1 MTEADYQAFLLRSEA
16 ESELADKLYVEKLK
30 RLNER
35 KKANSKKL
43 REMGI
48 KPYAGQKKKAS
59 PQTICPNCKHCCPNP
74 IKGIGC
80 EWSVNFQPVP
90 GWNAIRKDI
99 APNHVGGRYISSYI
113 VVSCPKFIEG

>member
-48 KPYAGQKKKAS
+48 DSGD
-59 PQTICPNCKHCCPNP
+59 TI
-74 IKGIGC
+74 
-80 EWSVNFQPVP
+80 
-90 GWNAIRKDI
+90 R
-99 APNHVGGRYISSYI
+99 
-113 VVSCPKFIEG
+113 IEDYEFEYYDEDYDF